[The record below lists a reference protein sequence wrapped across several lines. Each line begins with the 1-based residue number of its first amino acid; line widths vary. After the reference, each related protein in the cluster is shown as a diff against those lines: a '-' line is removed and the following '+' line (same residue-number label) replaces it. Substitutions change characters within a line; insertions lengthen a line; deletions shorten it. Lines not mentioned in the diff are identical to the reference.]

1 MENWLLSDKD
11 KVSGALFICTQMFF
25 FFWWNYFNQIT
36 KWLLTGF
43 SIFLFFFQTQENTKI
58 QLSLY
63 SKFNNAQF
71 QFVQI
76 KLIKT
81 VRAC

>member
-43 SIFLFFFQTQENTKI
+43 SIFFSSQTQENTKI

-63 SKFNNAQF
+63 SKFSNA